1 MGVDRCLK
9 SGANKLMTI
18 RNEAEEIY
26 KRAAKGNFRHEAE
39 LQ

>member
-1 MGVDRCLK
+1 
-9 SGANKLMTI
+9 MTI

-39 LQ
+39 LQWDLRDG